1 MARSRKRWRQVEKR
15 WRQVEKRWRQVEKRL
30 GQVEKDSD
38 TETNSDLPNLS
49 RRLSTAILLG
59 AQTRIFSPD
68 FTHCWIISTTVVVLP
83 VP

>member
-1 MARSRKRWRQVEKR
+1 MALSRKRWRQVEKR
-15 WRQVEKRWRQVEKRL
+15 WRQVEKRWRQL
-30 GQVEKDSD
+30 EKDGD

-49 RRLSTAILLG
+49 SRLSTAILLG

-68 FTHCWIISTTVVVLP
+68 FTHCWIISTTVVVFP